1 MIKEKELVN
10 KSDIFWFIDNSDLEK
25 KIETFAAIAELKADQ
40 DKIAKLQVFDSS
52 FLRSKSSFK
61 IDGTEIYLLFQPV

>member
-25 KIETFAAIAELKADQ
+25 KIAELKADQ